1 MADNL
6 LRRQD
11 PDYILIKRWVPE
23 WEQDALWKHTKLIR
37 QQRNKVVLQI
47 EDKHHH
53 HHKKESSEPTF
64 EWVRKKE
71 RRRSKSPSL
80 LLYLA
85 GAKPA

>member
-1 MADNL
+1 
-6 LRRQD
+6 
-11 PDYILIKRWVPE
+11 VPE

-37 QQRNKVVLQI
+37 QQRTKVVLQI
-47 EDKHHH
+47 EDKKHHH
-53 HHKKESSEPTF
+53 HPHRDPSDQTF

-80 LLYLA
+80 LMYLA